1 LRRTSPLERLDC
13 GRRSDRG
20 ENGRRLFCRIGVTC
34 PRKTL
39 PAENFSYL
47 RNPARE
53 QAFSLTCASK
63 VRFFMNDS
71 SESSQPDG
79 TWRSGTES

>member
-1 LRRTSPLERLDC
+1 
-13 GRRSDRG
+13 
-20 ENGRRLFCRIGVTC
+20 VTC